1 MTNLILIGMPACG
14 KSTMGVVLAKT
25 LGMSFIDT
33 DLLIQQEEGEKLQK
47 IIDER
52 GMEAF
57 LAIEERVLSQVKAD
71 NAVISTGGSA
81 VYSKT
86 AMEHLKSIGKI
97 VYICLS
103 LEEIQRRLK
112 NIKTRGIAMK
122 PGETLEDLYNKRVP
136 LYEQYADITLQSEGL
151 GIESSIERLMELLVT
166 VPRRR
171 FGLPLGADFSVWDLN
186 ARGTVDPK
194 DFLSMGRATPFE
206 GWQIYGKCLA
216 TFCDGKLVYKA

>member
-33 DLLIQQEEGEKLQK
+33 DLLIQQEEREKLQK

-151 GIESSIERLMELLVT
+151 GIESSIERLMELL
-166 VPRRR
+166 
-171 FGLPLGADFSVWDLN
+171 D
-186 ARGTVDPK
+186 
-194 DFLSMGRATPFE
+194 
-206 GWQIYGKCLA
+206 Q
-216 TFCDGKLVYKA
+216 

>member
-1 MTNLILIGMPACG
+1 M
-14 KSTMGVVLAKT
+14 K
-25 LGMSFIDT
+25 
-33 DLLIQQEEGEKLQK
+33 QQEEGEKLQK

-151 GIESSIERLMELLVT
+151 GIESSIERLMELL
-166 VPRRR
+166 
-171 FGLPLGADFSVWDLN
+171 D
-186 ARGTVDPK
+186 
-194 DFLSMGRATPFE
+194 
-206 GWQIYGKCLA
+206 Q
-216 TFCDGKLVYKA
+216 

>member
-151 GIESSIERLMELLVT
+151 GIESSIERLMELL
-166 VPRRR
+166 
-171 FGLPLGADFSVWDLN
+171 D
-186 ARGTVDPK
+186 
-194 DFLSMGRATPFE
+194 
-206 GWQIYGKCLA
+206 Q
-216 TFCDGKLVYKA
+216 

>member
-47 IIDER
+47 IIDEQ

-57 LAIEERVLSQVKAD
+57 LAIEERVLSQVNAD

-151 GIESSIERLMELLVT
+151 GIESSIERLMELL
-166 VPRRR
+166 
-171 FGLPLGADFSVWDLN
+171 D
-186 ARGTVDPK
+186 
-194 DFLSMGRATPFE
+194 
-206 GWQIYGKCLA
+206 Q
-216 TFCDGKLVYKA
+216 